1 MEAIRF
7 CHPER
12 KLDAVEPEVAEELVS
27 VEALP
32 KTPLG
37 VVASPCP
44 FPDTLPNVL
53 PSPAPDTDAA
63 PVVIPTAECP
73 AEVISNPAAAFMPD

>member
-44 FPDTLPNVL
+44 FPDT
-53 PSPAPDTDAA
+53 DAA

>member
-12 KLDAVEPEVAEELVS
+12 KLAAGYPEVAEELVS

-32 KTPLG
+32 KAPPG
-37 VVASPCP
+37 IVASPCP
-44 FPDTLPNVL
+44 FPSALPKPAPEADAPPVAL
-53 PSPAPDTDAA
+53 ATAVSPA
-63 PVVIPTAECP
+63 E
-73 AEVISNPAAAFMPD
+73 EISNPAAAVMPD